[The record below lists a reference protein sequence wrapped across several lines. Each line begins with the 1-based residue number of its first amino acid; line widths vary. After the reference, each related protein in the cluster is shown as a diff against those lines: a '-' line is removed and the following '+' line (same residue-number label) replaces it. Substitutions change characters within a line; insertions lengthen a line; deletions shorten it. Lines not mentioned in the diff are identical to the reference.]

1 MAKGKKTTIRQIK
14 LLSEDIIQ
22 INEKEYVIIENTP
35 DIQTAITMKISSN
48 GNRILRFEDE
58 KKKATIDVKRDIDV
72 FKYSFSDSHRAS
84 RFKKTHDRSIVTP
97 NDKVELI
104 ENTSSHIKARKIV
117 SKYTSKDSKLF
128 DKLSNKTNFYVSVES
143 K

>member
-1 MAKGKKTTIRQIK
+1 MAKGKKTTIKQIK

-35 DIQTAITMKISSN
+35 EIETAITMKISSN
-48 GNRILRFEDE
+48 GNRILRFTDE

-72 FKYSFSDSHRAS
+72 FKYTFTDTHRAS
-84 RFKKTHDRSIVTP
+84 RFKKTQDKSIITS
-97 NDKVELI
+97 NDKIELI
-104 ENTSSHIKARKIV
+104 ENTSSYIKAREII

-128 DKLSNKTNFYVSVES
+128 DKQASKSNFYVSVES